1 MPDNADLE
9 DPISITISNVGNGEE
24 YLNVQQGPSDS
35 FRGVSLQITEINW
48 PHIRAGI
55 DTMIGLCN
63 VPEEKDEPK
72 VDPVFAKTEE

>member
-9 DPISITISNVGNGEE
+9 DPISMTISNVGNGEE
-24 YLNVQQGPSDS
+24 YLNVQQGASDR
-35 FRGVSLQITEINW
+35 FCGVSLQITEANW
-48 PHIRAGI
+48 PRVRAGI

-63 VPEEKDEPK
+63 APEEKDEPK